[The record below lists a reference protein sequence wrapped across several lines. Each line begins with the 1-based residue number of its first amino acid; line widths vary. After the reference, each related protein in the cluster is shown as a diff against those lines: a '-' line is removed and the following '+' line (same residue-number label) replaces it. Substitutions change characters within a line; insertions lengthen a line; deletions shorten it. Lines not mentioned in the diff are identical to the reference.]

1 MKTLL
6 KWLMPSSQKIADY
19 AADAFQKVVND
30 KLADKKDY
38 IVRGAQISEQVV
50 KVQEYLT
57 KWLADGSMDDEEK
70 AVLSSALKPLVDM
83 VVERL

>member
-19 AADAFQKVVND
+19 AADAFQKVIND

-38 IVRGAQISEQVV
+38 IVKGSQISEQVM

-57 KWLADGSMDDEEK
+57 KWLADGSMSDEEK
-70 AVLSSALKPLVDM
+70 ETLSKALKPLVDM

>member
-19 AADAFQKVVND
+19 AADAFQKVIND

-38 IVRGAQISEQVV
+38 IVKGSQISEQVM

-57 KWLADGSMDDEEK
+57 KWLADGSMSDEEK
-70 AVLSSALKPLVDM
+70 ETLSKALKPLVDM
-83 VVERL
+83 VVEKL